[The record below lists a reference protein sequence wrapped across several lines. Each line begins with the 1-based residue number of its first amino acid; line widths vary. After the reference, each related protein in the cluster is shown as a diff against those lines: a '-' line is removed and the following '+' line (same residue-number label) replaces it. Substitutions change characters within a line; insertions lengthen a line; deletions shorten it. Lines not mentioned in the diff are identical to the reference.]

1 VTRRALA
8 VTVSTS
14 VVGAG
19 RLDRSGPL
27 LVEGLRALGLDVDG
41 PTAVADGV
49 PVEQVLRAAVL
60 AGYDVVVTTGGTG
73 LTPDDLTPEAT
84 RAVIDREVP
93 GIPEAIRSY
102 GLAHGVPTAVLS
114 RGLAGLAESTLI
126 VNLAGS
132 TGAVRDGL
140 AVLGPVLGHLLDQAG
155 GRGGHPDDAPVPADP
170 FGDVGPGEAPA

>member
-14 VVGAG
+14 VAG
-19 RLDRSGPL
+19 SGRVDRSGPL
-27 LVEGLRALGLDVDG
+27 LAEGLRALGLAVDG
-41 PTAVADGV
+41 PSVVADGV

-60 AGYDVVVTTGGTG
+60 AGYDLVVTTGGTG

-93 GIPEAIRSY
+93 GIAEAIRAY

-114 RGLAGLAESTLI
+114 RGLAGLAESTLV

-140 AVLGPVLGHLLDQAG
+140 AVLGPVLTHLLDQAG
-155 GRGGHPDDAPVPADP
+155 GHAGHAEDAPVQAD
-170 FGDVGPGEAPA
+170 GAPGGAPT

>member
-14 VVGAG
+14 VASSG
-19 RLDRSGPL
+19 RVDRSGPL
-27 LVEGLRALGLDVDG
+27 LAEGLRALGLEVDG
-41 PTAVADGV
+41 PSVVADGV

-60 AGYDVVVTTGGTG
+60 ARYDVVVTTGGTG

-84 RAVIDREVP
+84 RAVIDREIP
-93 GIPEAIRSY
+93 GIAEAIRAY
-102 GLAHGVPTAVLS
+102 GAARGVPTAVLS

-140 AVLGPVLGHLLDQAG
+140 AVLGPVLMHLIDQA
-155 GRGGHPDDAPVPADP
+155 RGQAGHADDAPGQART
-170 FGDVGPGEAPA
+170 

>member
-1 VTRRALA
+1 M
-8 VTVSTS
+8 
-14 VVGAG
+14 
-19 RLDRSGPL
+19 
-27 LVEGLRALGLDVDG
+27 
-41 PTAVADGV
+41 VADGV

-60 AGYDVVVTTGGTG
+60 GGYALVVTTGGTG

-93 GIPEAIRSY
+93 GIAEAIRAY
-102 GLAHGVPTAVLS
+102 GAAHGVPTAVLS

-140 AVLGPVLGHLLDQAG
+140 AVLGPILTHLLDQAG
-155 GRGGHPDDAPVPADP
+155 GQHGHAGDAPLEPDRLHDSRVAGHSHRRTA
-170 FGDVGPGEAPA
+170 GDASDQAAGPGGLERGPFTQRGVAAPLGRNES

>member
-1 VTRRALA
+1 MTRRALA

-14 VVGAG
+14 VAQSARDDG
-19 RLDRSGPL
+19 SGPL
-27 LVEGLRALGLDVDG
+27 LASGLRDLGFAVDG
-41 PTAVADGV
+41 PDVVADGV

-60 AGYDVVVTTGGTG
+60 ARYDLVVTSGGTG

-93 GIPEAIRSY
+93 GIAEAILAY
-102 GLAHGVPTAVLS
+102 GLSHGVHTAVLS
-114 RGLAGLAESTLI
+114 RGIAGLAESTLI

-132 TGAVRDGL
+132 PGAVRDGL

-155 GRGGHPDDAPVPADP
+155 GQHGHAGDAPT
-170 FGDVGPGEAPA
+170 GER

>member
-1 VTRRALA
+1 MTSRRALA

-14 VVGAG
+14 VAG
-19 RLDRSGPL
+19 SAGVDRSGPL
-27 LVEGLRALGLDVDG
+27 LVDGLRALGFEVDG
-41 PTAVADGV
+41 PDVVADGV

-60 AGYDVVVTTGGTG
+60 GGYALVVTTGGTG

-93 GIPEAIRSY
+93 GIAEAIRAY
-102 GLAHGVPTAVLS
+102 GAAHGVPTAVLS

-140 AVLGPVLGHLLDQAG
+140 TVLGPVLTHLLDQAG
-155 GRGGHPDDAPVPADP
+155 GQHGHTGDTPLDSPQGPA
-170 FGDVGPGEAPA
+170 

>member
-1 VTRRALA
+1 MSRRALA

-14 VVGAG
+14 VAQAA
-19 RLDRSGPL
+19 RDDRSGPL
-27 LVEGLRALGLDVDG
+27 LASGLRDLGFVVDG
-41 PTAVADGV
+41 PDTVADGV

-60 AGYDVVVTTGGTG
+60 AGYDLVVTTGGTG

-93 GIPEAIRSY
+93 GIAEAIRAY
-102 GLAHGVPTAVLS
+102 GLSHGVPTAVLS

-126 VNLAGS
+126 INLAGS
-132 TGAVRDGL
+132 PGAVRDGL

-155 GRGGHPDDAPVPADP
+155 GQHGHSGDAPT
-170 FGDVGPGEAPA
+170 GDR

>member
-14 VVGAG
+14 VSESD
-19 RLDRSGPL
+19 RIDRSGPI
-27 LVEGLRALGLDVDG
+27 LVEGLRALGLDVQG
-41 PTAVADGV
+41 PSVVADGV

-60 AGYDVVVTTGGTG
+60 AGFDLVVTTGGTG

-93 GIPEAIRSY
+93 GIAEAIRAY
-102 GLAHGVPTAVLS
+102 GLAHGVPTSVLS
-114 RGLAGLAESTLI
+114 RGVAGLAESTLI

-140 AVLGPVLGHLLDQAG
+140 AVLAPVLEHLLDQAG
-155 GRGGHPDDAPVPADP
+155 GLPGHAGDDLGAT
-170 FGDVGPGEAPA
+170 